1 MNEQKQL
8 NLEDSKKADTFNVF
22 ISTFGKEIAKS
33 FAPREVNID
42 PSFRGIT
49 PSIGVLVLRVKA
61 FKHKFKLID
70 ENKAHWADNLSAS

>member
-1 MNEQKQL
+1 MNEQTQL

-42 PSFRGIT
+42 PSFRRIT
-49 PSIGVLVLRVKA
+49 SFNR
-61 FKHKFKLID
+61 
-70 ENKAHWADNLSAS
+70 